1 MGNNSFKSAQ
11 RVLIFDGTGRFVS
24 RVGSMQA
31 ASKLSFVKPQ
41 SVSFACSG
49 KYISAGGFYYRRENS
64 NVKLEDED
72 WNNLKLAEYDK
83 LCGEKR
89 AYHSRKVM
97 AKKYQA
103 IAEKLNPPKTKKK
116 GNRK

>member
-1 MGNNSFKSAQ
+1 MSNNSFKSAQ

-31 ASKLSFVKPQ
+31 ASILSFVKPQ

-49 KYISAGGFYYRRENS
+49 KYISAGSHYFRFDNEN
-64 NVKLEDED
+64 VELEKSDF
-72 WNNLKLAEYDK
+72 NRLKITEYDK

-89 AYHSRKVM
+89 SYHSPKFM
-97 AKKYQA
+97 ALKGKRA
-103 IAEKLNPPKTKKK
+103 KEKNRTSKKKK
-116 GNRK
+116 GNE

>member
-11 RVLIFDGTGRFVS
+11 RVLIFDGTGRFIS
-24 RVGSMQA
+24 RVGSMQG
-31 ASKLSFVKPQ
+31 ASKLTYVKPQ

-49 KYISAGGFYYRRENS
+49 KYISAGGFYYRRENN
-64 NVKLEDED
+64 NVKLEEED
-72 WNNLKLAEYDK
+72 WDNLRLAEYDK

-89 AYHSRKVM
+89 TYHSRKVM

-103 IAEKLNPPKTKKK
+103 IADKLNSPKPKKK

>member
-41 SVSFACSG
+41 SGSFAC
-49 KYISAGGFYYRRENS
+49 
-64 NVKLEDED
+64 
-72 WNNLKLAEYDK
+72 
-83 LCGEKR
+83 
-89 AYHSRKVM
+89 
-97 AKKYQA
+97 
-103 IAEKLNPPKTKKK
+103 
-116 GNRK
+116 